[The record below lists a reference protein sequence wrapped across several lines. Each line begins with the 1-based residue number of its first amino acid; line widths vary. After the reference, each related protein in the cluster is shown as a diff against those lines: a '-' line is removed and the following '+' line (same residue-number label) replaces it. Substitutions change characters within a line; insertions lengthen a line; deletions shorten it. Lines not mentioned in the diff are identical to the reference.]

1 MSVIKND
8 LKYFPLELLG
18 LSVSMEEMRKVEEML
33 EYGDGY
39 GAFIETTDA
48 YLYVNQPKRLI
59 KVLYRKYAINELYTD
74 VQVVRM
80 LKIAHRAKINIEYET
95 YLLN

>member
-18 LSVSMEEMRKVEEML
+18 LSVSIEDMQNVEELL
-33 EYGDGY
+33 EHGDGY
-39 GAFIETTDA
+39 GAYIETTDA

-59 KVLYRKYAINELYTD
+59 RVLYRKYAHNELYTD
-74 VQVVRM
+74 VKVVRM
-80 LKIAHRAKINIEYET
+80 LKIARRAKINIEYET

>member
-1 MSVIKND
+1 MPVIKND
-8 LKYFPLELLG
+8 LKFYPIELLG
-18 LSVSMEEMRKVEEML
+18 LDVSVEDMRNVEGLL
-33 EYGDGY
+33 EHGDGN
-39 GAFIETTDA
+39 GAYVETTDA

-59 KVLYRKYAINELYTD
+59 RVLYRKYAMNELYTD

-80 LKIAHRAKINIEYET
+80 LKIARRAKINIEYET